1 MKEYTVKV
9 DGLTE
14 EWYLNNELVKEIK
27 YYENGQKMY
36 EYYYLNGEY
45 HREDGPAYQGWYENG
60 QKQYEEY
67 CLNGKRH
74 REDGPAYQKW
84 YENGQK
90 ENESYYLNGKRH
102 REDGPAVQRL
112 YENGQKEY
120 EYYYLNGEKVSKED
134 VMKQKKTINIGG
146 KELSEDSILIALK
159 EYFK

>member
-60 QKQYEEY
+60 QKQYEKY

-74 REDGPAYQKW
+74 RENGPACQWW

-90 ENESYYLNGKRH
+90 QYESYYLNGK
-102 REDGPAVQRL
+102 
-112 YENGQKEY
+112 
-120 EYYYLNGEKVSKED
+120 KVSKEE
-134 VMKQKKTINIGG
+134 VMKPKKTINIGG
-146 KELSEDSILIALK
+146 KEVSEDTILIALK
-159 EYFK
+159 NYFK